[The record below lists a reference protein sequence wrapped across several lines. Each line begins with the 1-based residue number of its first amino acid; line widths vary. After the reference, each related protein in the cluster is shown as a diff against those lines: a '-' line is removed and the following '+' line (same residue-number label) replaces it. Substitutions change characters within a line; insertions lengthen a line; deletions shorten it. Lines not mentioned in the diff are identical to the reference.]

1 MSTPETQ
8 FDYQR
13 SLKNVK
19 SYPFLHKY
27 IPVDR
32 LIVRPQAAL
41 VVRAVFKTGIT
52 PNHLTYISFFLALIA
67 GCVYSVGKPVWVVA
81 GGCLAMLSDVF
92 DNADG
97 MLARAKG
104 LSSRYGAFLDLFL
117 DRIADFAVLLGVTLG
132 IYRTSADPR
141 VLLVGLLTLSLYF
154 LGVALYYLKNIY
166 LGIANNGEG
175 AEAKNLAVFVILI
188 FSLAGWPLGI
198 LIAVGLMAAVGLVVK
213 LISFLRL
220 GKHPQGAPAR

>member
-41 VVRAVFKTGIT
+41 IVRAVFKTGIT
-52 PNHLTYISFFLALIA
+52 PNHLTFISFFLALIA
-67 GCVYSVGKPVWVVA
+67 GFVYAVGKPAWVVA

-92 DNADG
+92 DAADG
-97 MLARAKG
+97 MLARAQG
-104 LSSRYGAFLDLFL
+104 WTSRYRTSLDLFL
-117 DRIADFAVLLGVTLG
+117 DRIADFIVLRGVSFGIYRPSRPPLPRHRLAHPRPLLPPSRPLLPRQPLPGPREQRGRRRGQEPGRLPHPRLLLIGRPVGILLGVA
-132 IYRTSADPR
+132 S
-141 VLLVGLLTLSLYF
+141 
-154 LGVALYYLKNIY
+154 
-166 LGIANNGEG
+166 
-175 AEAKNLAVFVILI
+175 
-188 FSLAGWPLGI
+188 
-198 LIAVGLMAAVGLVVK
+198 MASIGPIVK
-213 LISFLRL
+213 LISFLRK
-220 GKHPQGAPAR
+220 GKHAAAAPAR